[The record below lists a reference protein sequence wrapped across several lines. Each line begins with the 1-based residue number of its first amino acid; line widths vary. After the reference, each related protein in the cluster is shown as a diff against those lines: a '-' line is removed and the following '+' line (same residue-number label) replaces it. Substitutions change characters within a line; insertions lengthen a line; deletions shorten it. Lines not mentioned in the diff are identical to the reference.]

1 MRRPNF
7 EGPSVTASQQSSD
20 EESDDLSAITWPMK
34 TKEKKEA
41 KDRQPIP
48 PPRTSP
54 RQHQEKSSSSD
65 MVSPRP
71 VPRSRPPLSLRE
83 GNMKLFQQDSDVQ
96 EYERIKHLERD
107 SESREYEKTK
117 TAPDKPMPSLRRKKT
132 LDKTQENLTRAQIPV
147 VRTSTFEDDGPFVD
161 KNDTKKIEQA
171 GNLRHG
177 QLKKVEGR
185 PLISVAKSDSS
196 EESGDD
202 SRRINRPG
210 LVSSKK
216 YYEEEQSHDRTF
228 RDPKEESGPPRVPP
242 KPGRPLV
249 SVARSDSSEESGDD
263 SRRINRPGL
272 VGSKK
277 YYEEE
282 QSRDR
287 TFRDPKEESEP
298 PRVPPKPSPR
308 SRMMVDNSMKK
319 HEPSEEE
326 GNHVKRPG
334 SAPLMKKSSSLE
346 TPSKQGSLTNKK
358 ALSGSKEQ
366 GIQKMQLKK
375 SLTPQRPMSAKK
387 SSLMTKLKVQSGI
400 TDTFEEHVPSTAE
413 NIIGTQDGRG
423 FRKKGASDF
432 DSGN

>member
-1 MRRPNF
+1 
-7 EGPSVTASQQSSD
+7 
-20 EESDDLSAITWPMK
+20 MK

-54 RQHQEKSSSSD
+54 RQHKEKSSSPD

-71 VPRSRPPLSLRE
+71 VPRSRPPLSSRE
-83 GNMKLFQQDSDVQ
+83 GSMKLFQQDSDVQ

-107 SESREYEKTK
+107 SGFREYEKTK
-117 TAPDKPMPSLRRKKT
+117 NAPDKPMPSLRKKKT
-132 LDKTQENLTRAQIPV
+132 LDKTQENLTTAQIPI
-147 VRTSTFEDDGPFVD
+147 VRTSTFEDGPFVD
-161 KNDTKKIEQA
+161 KNDTAEIEQA

-185 PLISVAKSDSS
+185 PLISV
-196 EESGDD
+196 
-202 SRRINRPG
+202 
-210 LVSSKK
+210 
-216 YYEEEQSHDRTF
+216 T
-228 RDPKEESGPPRVPP
+228 
-242 KPGRPLV
+242 
-249 SVARSDSSEESGDD
+249 RSDSSEESGDD
-263 SRRINRPGL
+263 SRRINRTGLVSSKKYYEEEQSHNRTFRDSKEESGPPKVPPKPGRPLISVARSDSSEESGDDSRINRPGL

-277 YYEEE
+277 YYNEE
-282 QSRDR
+282 QSHDR
-287 TFRDPKEESEP
+287 TFRDPKEESEQ

-326 GNHVKRPG
+326 GNHVKRPD

-346 TPSKQGSLTNKK
+346 TLPSKQGSLTNKK

-366 GIQKMQLKK
+366 GIQKVQLKK

-387 SSLMTKLKVQSGI
+387 GSLMTKLKVQSGI